1 MPVSDP
7 RRWLGRMLAVLGP
20 FAVLLALV
28 LVLRI
33 AVGEQYFSAYNLR
46 AIPVQ
51 ATIVAIS
58 AIGMT
63 MIIVAG
69 GIDLSV
75 GSVIALSGVSAALV
89 LRAAPDASLLAVAA
103 ALATGAAAGLVNGTV
118 IAVGRMAPFIV
129 TLGMMGVARGIA
141 KWAGDK
147 QTVDYESSA
156 WLNRLMQT
164 NPEPSWLLL
173 APGVWLLVLL
183 TVGMVLFMRHA
194 VFARRLY
201 AIGSNAATARLCGV
215 RVAPTTLL
223 MYLFAGL
230 FFGLSGALQTARL
243 TQGDP
248 TTAVGL
254 ELDVIAAVV
263 IGGASL
269 SGGSGSVLGAV
280 VGALIMTVLRNGTQ
294 QLGWE
299 SYTQEIIIGLVIVIA
314 VGIDRLRQAG
324 WCSWARIGAA
334 LRRRGD
340 A

>member
-1 MPVSDP
+1 VDSKNS
-7 RRWLGRMLAVLGP
+7 RAWLGKALGVLGP
-20 FAVLLALV
+20 FAVLLALIV
-28 LVLRI
+28 VLRI
-33 AVGEQYFSAYNLR
+33 AVGESYFSAYNLR
-46 AIPVQ
+46 AVPLQ

-75 GSVIALSGVSAALV
+75 GSVIALCGVSAALV
-89 LRAAPDASLLAVAA
+89 LRSDPNASALAIVAA
-103 ALATGAAAGLVNGTV
+103 LVTGVVAGLVNGAI
-118 IAVGRMAPFIV
+118 IAYGRMAPFIV
-129 TLGMMGVARGIA
+129 TLGMMGVARGLA

-147 QTVDYESSA
+147 QTVDYDSSA
-156 WLNRLMQT
+156 WLNELMRT
-164 NPEPSWLLL
+164 TPDPRWMVV
-173 APGVWLLVLL
+173 APGVWLMVIL
-183 TVGMVLFMRHA
+183 TVLMILFMRHA

-201 AIGSNAATARLCGV
+201 AIGSNEATAQLCGI
-215 RVAPTTLL
+215 RVPSTKLL
-223 MYLFAGL
+223 MYGLAGL

-248 TTAVGL
+248 TAAVGL

-269 SGGSGSVLGAV
+269 SGGAGSVLGAV

-314 VGIDRLRQAG
+314 VALDRLRQSG
-324 WCSWARIGAA
+324 LLSWER
-334 LRRRGD
+334 LSRLVRSQ
-340 A
+340 